1 MLAALYPV
9 RSSPQSQFVDLA
21 KSQEIYTVALLGNLV
36 MVCMKERESDQIPF
50 IFPSSLIIKY

>member
-1 MLAALYPV
+1 MKA
-9 RSSPQSQFVDLA
+9 QFVDLA
-21 KSQEIYTVALLGNLV
+21 KSQEIYAVALLGNLV